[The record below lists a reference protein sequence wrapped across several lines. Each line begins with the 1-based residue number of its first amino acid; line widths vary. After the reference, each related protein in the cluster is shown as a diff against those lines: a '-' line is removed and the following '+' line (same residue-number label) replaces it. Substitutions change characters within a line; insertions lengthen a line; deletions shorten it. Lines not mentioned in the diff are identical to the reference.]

1 MKYTLNCYGWQME
14 AIGKSLTDEQV
25 SKIKEFMNENGYE
38 NLWEARFELDQLLDI
53 DIWDGELFHLSK
65 AFDNGGMNFVIEDE
79 EGKDVLKFDIQDM
92 LALDEVIDDYYTHN
106 RLEEYNA
113 FPNENGNNNVLLMV
127 DENKGGLYYMNF
139 ESDDV
144 PTVEDFTFMTGSIVT
159 PEGDYDYIDKIF
171 FKTVELEIE
180 DYLDN
185 SGKAST
191 VELFTSDGGVIN

>member
-1 MKYTLNCYGWQME
+1 ME

-65 AFDNGGMNFVIEDE
+65 AFDNGVMNFVIEDE
-79 EGKDVLKFDIQDM
+79 EGKEVLKFDIQDVES
-92 LALDEVIDDYYTHN
+92 LDNVIDDYYTHN
-106 RLEEYNA
+106 GFEEYSA
-113 FPNENGNNNVLLMV
+113 LPNQDGPNNILLMI

-139 ESDDV
+139 ESDDI
-144 PTVEDFTFMTGSIVT
+144 PTPHDFTFTNGCIVT
-159 PEGDYDYIDKIF
+159 PEGDWDYIDKIL
-171 FKTVELEIE
+171 FKGVELEID

-185 SGKAST
+185 WGKSSN
-191 VELFTSDGGVIN
+191 VEIFTSNGEVIK

>member
-79 EGKDVLKFDIQDM
+79 EGKEVLKFDIQDVES
-92 LALDEVIDDYYTHN
+92 LDNVIDDYYTHN
-106 RLEEYNA
+106 GFEEYSA
-113 FPNENGNNNVLLMV
+113 LPNQDGPNNILLMI

-139 ESDDV
+139 ESDDI
-144 PTVEDFTFMTGSIVT
+144 PTPHDFTFTNGCIVT
-159 PEGDYDYIDKIF
+159 PEGDWDYIDKI
-171 FKTVELEIE
+171 
-180 DYLDN
+180 
-185 SGKAST
+185 
-191 VELFTSDGGVIN
+191 LF

>member
-25 SKIKEFMNENGYE
+25 LKIKEFMTENGYE
-38 NLWEARFELDQLLDI
+38 KLWEARFELDGLLDI

-65 AFDNGGMNFVIEDE
+65 AFDNGVMHFVIEDE
-79 EGKDVLKFDIQDM
+79 EGKEVLKFDIQDI

-106 RLEEYNA
+106 SLEEYNA
-113 FPNENGNNNVLLMV
+113 FPNKNGNNNVLLMV

-144 PTVEDFTFMTGSIVT
+144 PTAEDFTFMTGSIVT

-191 VELFTSDGGVIN
+191 VEIFTSDGEVIN

>member
-1 MKYTLNCYGWQME
+1 ME

-25 SKIKEFMNENGYE
+25 LKIKEFMTENGYE
-38 NLWEARFELDQLLDI
+38 NLWEARFELDGLLDI

-65 AFDNGGMNFVIEDE
+65 AFDNGVMHFVIEDE
-79 EGKDVLKFDIQDM
+79 EGKEVLKFDIQDI

-106 RLEEYNA
+106 SLEEYDA
-113 FPNENGNNNVLLMV
+113 FPNKNGNNNVLLMV

-144 PTVEDFTFMTGSIVT
+144 PTAEDFTFMTGSIVT

-191 VELFTSDGGVIN
+191 VELFTSDGEVIN

>member
-65 AFDNGGMNFVIEDE
+65 AFDNGVMNFVIEDE
-79 EGKDVLKFDIQDM
+79 EGKEVLKFDIQDVES
-92 LALDEVIDDYYTHN
+92 LDNVIDDYYTHN
-106 RLEEYNA
+106 GFEEYSA
-113 FPNENGNNNVLLMV
+113 LPNQDGPNNILLMI

-139 ESDDV
+139 ESDDI
-144 PTVEDFTFMTGSIVT
+144 PTPHDFTFTNGCIVT
-159 PEGDYDYIDKIF
+159 PEGDWDYIDKIL
-171 FKTVELEIE
+171 FKGVELEID

-185 SGKAST
+185 WGKSSN
-191 VELFTSDGGVIN
+191 VEIFTSNGEVIK

>member
-25 SKIKEFMNENGYE
+25 LKIKEFMTENGYE
-38 NLWEARFELDQLLDI
+38 NLWEARFELDGLLDI
-53 DIWDGELFHLSK
+53 DIWYGELFHLSK
-65 AFDNGGMNFVIEDE
+65 AFDNGVMHFVIKDE
-79 EGKDVLKFDIQDM
+79 EGKEVLKFDIQDI

-106 RLEEYNA
+106 SLEEYDA
-113 FPNENGNNNVLLMV
+113 FPNKNGNNNVLLMV

-144 PTVEDFTFMTGSIVT
+144 PTAEDFTFMTGSIVT

-191 VELFTSDGGVIN
+191 VEIFTSDGEVIN

>member
-65 AFDNGGMNFVIEDE
+65 AFDNGVMNFVIEDE
-79 EGKDVLKFDIQDM
+79 EGKEVLKFDIQDVES
-92 LALDEVIDDYYTHN
+92 LDNVIDDYYTHN
-106 RLEEYNA
+106 GFEEYSA
-113 FPNENGNNNVLLMV
+113 LPNQDGPNNILLMI

-139 ESDDV
+139 ESDDI
-144 PTVEDFTFMTGSIVT
+144 PTPHDFTFTNGCIVT
-159 PEGDYDYIDKIF
+159 PEGDWDYIDKIL
-171 FKTVELEIE
+171 FKGVELEIE

-191 VELFTSDGGVIN
+191 VELFTSDGEVIN

>member
-1 MKYTLNCYGWQME
+1 ME

-65 AFDNGGMNFVIEDE
+65 AFDNGVMNFVIEDE
-79 EGKDVLKFDIQDM
+79 EGKEVLKFDIQDVES
-92 LALDEVIDDYYTHN
+92 LDNVIDDYYTHN
-106 RLEEYNA
+106 GFEEYSA
-113 FPNENGNNNVLLMV
+113 LPNQDGPNNILLMI

-139 ESDDV
+139 ESDDI
-144 PTVEDFTFMTGSIVT
+144 PTPHDFTFTNGCIVT
-159 PEGDYDYIDKIF
+159 PEGDWDYIDKIL
-171 FKTVELEIE
+171 FKGVELEIE

-191 VELFTSDGGVIN
+191 VELFTSDGEVIN

>member
-1 MKYTLNCYGWQME
+1 ME

-65 AFDNGGMNFVIEDE
+65 AFDNGVMNFVIEDE
-79 EGKDVLKFDIQDM
+79 EGKEVLKFDIQDVES
-92 LALDEVIDDYYTHN
+92 LDNVIDDYYTHN
-106 RLEEYNA
+106 GFEEYSA
-113 FPNENGNNNVLLMV
+113 LPNQDGPNNILLMI

-139 ESDDV
+139 ESDDI
-144 PTVEDFTFMTGSIVT
+144 PTPHDFTFTNGCIVT
-159 PEGDYDYIDKIF
+159 PEGDCDYIDKIL
-171 FKTVELEIE
+171 FKGVELEIE

-191 VELFTSDGGVIN
+191 VELFTSDGEVIN

>member
-38 NLWEARFELDQLLDI
+38 NLWEARFELDQLLNI

-65 AFDNGGMNFVIEDE
+65 AFDNGVMNFVIEDE
-79 EGKDVLKFDIQDM
+79 EGKEVLKFDIEDVES
-92 LALDEVIDDYYTHN
+92 LDNVIDDYYTHN
-106 RLEEYNA
+106 GFEEYSA
-113 FPNENGNNNVLLMV
+113 LPNQDGPNNILLMI

-139 ESDDV
+139 ESDDI
-144 PTVEDFTFMTGSIVT
+144 PTPHDFTFTNGCIAT
-159 PEGDYDYIDKIF
+159 PEGDWDYIDKIL
-171 FKTVELEIE
+171 FKGVELEIE